1 MFSGP
6 HTRDYGP
13 EVHIPSGE
21 LLSPLKGLKVNFI
34 TCKAS
39 LVPSCTG
46 VVGQSATRKES
57 PMDRC
62 AYARE
67 LQKPKNQR
75 LSNGKSDQ
83 GHEAVCAAQ
92 KSGLVFP

>member
-6 HTRDYGP
+6 HTKDYGP

-46 VVGQSATRKES
+46 VVGQSATRQEN

-62 AYARE
+62 AYARK

-83 GHEAVCAAQ
+83 GNEAVRGAQ
-92 KSGLVFP
+92 KSGLVLP